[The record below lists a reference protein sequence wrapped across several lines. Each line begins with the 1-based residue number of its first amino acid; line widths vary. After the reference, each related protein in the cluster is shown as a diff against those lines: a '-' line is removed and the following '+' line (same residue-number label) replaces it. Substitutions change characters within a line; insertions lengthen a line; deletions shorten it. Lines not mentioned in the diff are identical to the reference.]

1 MSVRVELRRDAGK
14 VDRTTV
20 WIHRRQVARVLG
32 PPDPASVA
40 ELVDHRGR
48 VVGHGLYSPESKI
61 VLRLLSTGDRAPE
74 PDWLTRRLA
83 AALAGRTALG
93 FERPPRT
100 TGLREVNS
108 EGDNLPGLVVDRFGD
123 WRVVQITTAPMAVRR
138 HEIARWLREHAPLSG
153 GEILLLPESA
163 AEREGFEPGVELLP
177 ADVEPGA
184 PGSGRGEPG
193 GPGGPTQLEW
203 LESGRTFV
211 APAPPAQ
218 KTGAYHDQRDN
229 RSRFAELCSRLGTP
243 EGAPVRVLDLGCHVG
258 GFAIAAAQQGASVV
272 AVDQSATAL
281 EYLRRNA
288 IANHVSE
295 RIETL
300 AADMFGELDLP
311 ALAGPF
317 DAIIVD
323 PPKIATSRRDL
334 PRAERAMV
342 RTLSRLLPR
351 LRESGLMGVCSCSH
365 HLGWEPLDR
374 VVLEAADKIPVVRL
388 ARWGAG
394 LDHPIAP
401 GHEQGEY
408 LRVVVVQRRARV
420 L

>member
-1 MSVRVELRRDAGK
+1 MSVRIELRRDAGK
-14 VDRTTV
+14 IDRTTV
-20 WIHRRQVARVLG
+20 WIRRQQVARVLG

-61 VLRLLSTGDRAPE
+61 VLRLLSSGDRAPG

-83 AALAGRTALG
+83 AALAGRAALG
-93 FERPPRT
+93 LGRAGERPPRT

-177 ADVEPGA
+177 SPGA
-184 PGSGRGEPG
+184 DA
-193 GPGGPTQLEW
+193 PTQLEW
-203 LESGRTFV
+203 LENGRTFV

-229 RSRFAELCSRLGTP
+229 RSRFAELCSQLAKP
-243 EGAPVRVLDLGCHVG
+243 DGATVRVLDLGCHVG
-258 GFAIAAAQQGASVV
+258 GFAIAAAQHGASVV
-272 AVDQSATAL
+272 AVDQSTTAL

-288 IANHVSE
+288 IANAVSE
-295 RIETL
+295 RIETV

-317 DAIIVD
+317 DAMIVD
-323 PPKIATSRRDL
+323 PPKIVTSRRDL
-334 PRAERAMV
+334 PRAERAMG
-342 RTLSRLLPR
+342 RMLARLLPR
-351 LRESGLMGVCSCSH
+351 LRESGLLGVCSCSH
-365 HLGWEPLDR
+365 HLGWEQLDR
-374 VVLEAADKIPVVRL
+374 VVLEAADKLPLVRL

-408 LRVVVVQRRARV
+408 LRVVVYQRRARV
-420 L
+420 V

>member
-20 WIHRRQVARVLG
+20 WIRRRQVARVLG

-48 VVGHGLYSPESKI
+48 VLGHGLYSPESKI
-61 VLRLLSTGDRAPE
+61 VLRLLSTGDRAPG
-74 PDWLTRRLA
+74 PDWLARRLT
-83 AALAGRTALG
+83 AALAGRAALG
-93 FERPPRT
+93 LAGGDAQT

-138 HEIARWLREHAPLSG
+138 HEIARWLREHAPLAG

-163 AEREGFEPGVELLP
+163 AEREGFEPGVEIFT
-177 ADVEPGA
+177 ADPSAGA
-184 PGSGRGEPG
+184 
-193 GPGGPTQLEW
+193 PTQLEW
-203 LESGRTFV
+203 REHGRTFV

-229 RSRFAELCSRLGTP
+229 RSRFAELCSRLATP
-243 EGAPVRVLDLGCHVG
+243 ERAARVLDLGCHVG

-272 AVDQSATAL
+272 AVDQSTTAL

-288 IANHVSE
+288 LANAVSE
-295 RIETL
+295 RIETI
-300 AADMFGELDLP
+300 AADMFGELDHP

-317 DAIIVD
+317 DAMIVD

-342 RTLSRLLPR
+342 RTLARLLPR
-351 LRESGLMGVCSCSH
+351 LREFGLLGVCSCSH
-365 HLGWEPLDR
+365 HLGWEQLDR
-374 VVLEAADKIPVVRL
+374 VALEAADKQPLVRL

-408 LRVVVVQRRARV
+408 LRVVVVQRRAPMI
-420 L
+420 

>member
-1 MSVRVELRRDAGK
+1 MTVRVELRRDAGK

-20 WIHRRQVARVLG
+20 WIRRQQVARVLG

-48 VVGHGLYSPESKI
+48 VLGHGLYSPDSNI
-61 VLRLLSTGDRAPE
+61 VLRLLSTGERAPT
-74 PDWLTRRLA
+74 PDWLARRLA
-83 AALAGRTALG
+83 AALAGREALG
-93 FERPPRT
+93 LART

-108 EGDNLPGLVVDRFGD
+108 EGDGLPGLVVDRFGD
-123 WRVVQITTAPMAVRR
+123 WRVLQITTAPMAVRR
-138 HEIARWLREHAPLSG
+138 NEISSWLREHAPLPG
-153 GEILLLPESA
+153 GQILMMPESA

-177 ADVEPGA
+177 ADPSRPA
-184 PGSGRGEPG
+184 
-193 GPGGPTQLEW
+193 PTQLEW
-203 LESGRTFV
+203 LEHGRLFS

-229 RSRFAELCSRLGTP
+229 RSRFARLCSR
-243 EGAPVRVLDLGCHVG
+243 ARVLDLGCHVG
-258 GFAIAAAQQGASVV
+258 GFSIAAAQRGASVL
-272 AVDQSATAL
+272 AVDQSSTAL
-281 EYLRRNA
+281 EHVRRNA
-288 IANHVSE
+288 LANGVSE

-300 AADMFGELDLP
+300 AADMFGELDHP

-334 PRAERAMV
+334 PRAERALV
-342 RTLSRLLPR
+342 RTLARLLPR
-351 LRESGLMGVCSCSH
+351 VRESGFLGACSCSH
-365 HLGWEPLDR
+365 HLGWEQLDR
-374 VVLEAADKIPVVRL
+374 VALEAAGSMAIVRL

-408 LRVVVVQRRARV
+408 LRVAVYQRRV
-420 L
+420 